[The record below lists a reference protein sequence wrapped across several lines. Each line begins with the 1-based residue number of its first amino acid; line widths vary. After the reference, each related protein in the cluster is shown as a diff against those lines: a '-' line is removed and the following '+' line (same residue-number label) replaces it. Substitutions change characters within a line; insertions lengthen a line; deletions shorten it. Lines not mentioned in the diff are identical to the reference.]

1 MMQSSRTEASAQV
14 DLGNEWRR
22 TGHFA
27 EALACYQQAIALS
40 PDFARAYCC
49 LGDLLYHAE
58 HLAEAE
64 TCFRQA
70 LSLDPV
76 HVGAQVNLSVILTRT
91 NRLTEA
97 EVAARRVLEI
107 APGNAVGEYN
117 LALVLLKLGDY
128 ARGWPLHEARYA
140 DSPDWD
146 NTMGH
151 QKLPLR
157 LPIAR
162 WQGESLEGKSLL
174 VYCEQGLGDALQ
186 FARYFPLLKAQGV
199 ARLTIACEPPL
210 KRLFRG
216 IKCVDEIIFPG
227 SPVELFPYD
236 YWCMSMS
243 LPFRFGTTLETIPA
257 SLPYVGIPENC
268 RRRWKQRLRQR
279 LPPGQ
284 PRVGLVWA
292 GSPRPTDAVLNATDR
307 RRSIHLGALLPIL
320 QIPNITFVS
329 LQKGDD
335 ARSQLHALPPALR
348 PVDLM
353 DEVEDFVDT
362 GAIIQN
368 LDLVVTVDTSV
379 AHLTG
384 ALNMP
389 VWILSRYD
397 GCWRWLQNRDDS
409 PWYPGV
415 ARLFRQE
422 RAGDWDAVV
431 ARVVA
436 ELRSRFAGIV
446 SGSALAVG
454 LDVRGQTGGL
464 VGEQVSA
471 STV

>member
-1 MMQSSRTEASAQV
+1 MQASRMEASAQV
-14 DLGNEWRR
+14 DLGIEWQR

-27 EALACYQQAIALS
+27 EALACYQQAISLS
-40 PDFARAYCC
+40 PDFVRAYCC

-64 TCFRQA
+64 ICFRQV
-70 LSLDPV
+70 LELDPV
-76 HVGAQVNLSVILTRT
+76 HVGAQVNLSVILTRA

-97 EVAARRVLEI
+97 EAATRRVLEI
-107 APGNAVGEYN
+107 DPGNAVGEFN
-117 LALVLLKLGDY
+117 LALLLLKLGDY
-128 ARGWPLHEARYA
+128 ARGWPLYEARYA
-140 DSPDWD
+140 DSPCWSHAI
-146 NTMGH
+146 GH
-151 QKLPLR
+151 QIVQVRVPV
-157 LPIAR
+157 AR
-162 WQGESLEGKSLL
+162 WQGESLEGKSLI
-174 VYCEQGLGDALQ
+174 VHCEQGFGDALQ

-216 IKCVDEIIFPG
+216 IKCVDEVIVPG
-227 SPVELFPYD
+227 SPVEFFGYD

-243 LPFRFGTTLETIPA
+243 LPFRFGTTLDTIPA

-279 LPPGQ
+279 LPSGQ

-320 QIPNITFVS
+320 QIPGITFVS

-335 ARSQLHALPPALR
+335 ARSQLHALPPELR

-353 DEVEDFVDT
+353 NEVEDFVDT

-384 ALNMP
+384 ALNIP

-397 GCWRWLQNRDDS
+397 GCWRWLLDRDDS

-415 ARLFRQE
+415 VRLFRQE
-422 RAGDWDAVV
+422 RIGDWDAVV
-431 ARVVA
+431 ARIAA
-436 ELRSRFAGIV
+436 ELRARFAGLA
-446 SGSALAVG
+446 SERPSA
-454 LDVRGQTGGL
+454 
-464 VGEQVSA
+464 VSA
-471 STV
+471 DNDRPDCVSSGGG

>member
-1 MMQSSRTEASAQV
+1 MREAAIMQASRTEASAQI
-14 DLGNEWRR
+14 DLGNEWMR
-22 TGHFA
+22 TGRLA
-27 EALACYQQAIALS
+27 EAQACYRQAIALS
-40 PDFARAYCC
+40 PDFARAYFC

-70 LSLDPV
+70 LALDPV
-76 HVGAQVNLSVILTRT
+76 NVGAQVNLSVILIRT
-91 NRLTEA
+91 NRLMEA
-97 EVAARRVLEI
+97 EAVARRVLEI

-128 ARGWPLHEARYA
+128 ARAWPLYEVRFA
-140 DSPDWD
+140 DTPDWED
-146 NTMGH
+146 AKGYK
-151 QKLPLR
+151 KLSLR
-157 LPIAR
+157 LPVAR
-162 WQGESLEGKSLL
+162 WQGESLEGKSLF
-174 VYCEQGLGDALQ
+174 VHCEQGLGDAIQ

-199 ARLTIACEPPL
+199 ARLTIVCDPPL

-216 IKCVDEIIFPG
+216 LKCVDEIIVPG
-227 SPVELFPYD
+227 SPAEFFRYD

-243 LPFRFGTTLETIPA
+243 LPFRFGTTLDTIPA

-279 LPPGQ
+279 LPSGQ

-292 GSPRPTDAVLNATDR
+292 GDPRPTDAVQNATDR
-307 RRSIHLGALLPIL
+307 RRSIRLGAYSPIL
-320 QIPNITFVS
+320 QIPGITFVS

-353 DEVEDFVDT
+353 NEVEDFVDT

-368 LDLVVTVDTSV
+368 LDLVITVDTSV

-384 ALNMP
+384 ALNIP

-397 GCWRWLQNRDDS
+397 GCWRWLQDRDDS
-409 PWYPGV
+409 PWYPEV

-422 RAGDWDAVV
+422 RAGDWDVV
-431 ARVVA
+431 VDRVAA
-436 ELRSRFAGIV
+436 ELRARFAGAGRSEAI
-446 SGSALAVG
+446 
-454 LDVRGQTGGL
+454 
-464 VGEQVSA
+464 EA
-471 STV
+471 SS